1 MGIDNLNRIEIIL
14 ADHSSDNK
22 IPVLTEVYQP
32 KIKAERTTE
41 PVQDFKPQTNKQSD
55 PTLGI
60 TPEFIARVTSH
71 VRPRLEADITQA
83 VIEGLRDAIRKD
95 VVKDLQIEIAK
106 TQAAIESNMANF
118 IDKTKA
124 DLKTELPRMY
134 QTSAELVQ
142 SSLAD
147 KIAGMQTAAVT
158 QVDRILTDVMQATTQ
173 TAGGE
178 INTYVEA
185 LKTDAIARI
194 QAELNQDI
202 QTFHNETLQQHQT
215 QLTSDFA
222 NAYQT
227 ITQSAEQDLQQQVQA
242 LQTDALTQI
251 KTDISEALPAIY
263 NTAAE
268 QVKANVDALNNEAS
282 ERLKLDFSEGMQA
295 FHQKSLQQFQAQLSN
310 DLSSAYQTI
319 KQTAEQDLQL
329 QLQAMQNEA
338 LTKMRGDLDE
348 AMPAIYAVAA
358 DEVKA
363 KFIDEMTAQGLVVK
377 EQFISNVNGDL
388 PAVQEVLHANIQHI
402 LAGALPALENDL
414 RRQLTDEL
422 QELLVKVKFV
432 LPS

>member
-1 MGIDNLNRIEIIL
+1 LGLAHFYRIEIIL
-14 ADHSSDNK
+14 ADHSSDSK

-32 KIKAERTTE
+32 KVKAERTSE
-41 PVQDFKPQTNKQSD
+41 IAQDFKPQTNKPND

-60 TPEFIARVTSH
+60 TPEFIARVTNH

-95 VVKDLQIEIAK
+95 VIKDLQIEIAK
-106 TQAAIESNMANF
+106 TQSAIESNIADF

-124 DLKTELPRMY
+124 DLKTDLPRMY

-142 SSLAD
+142 NSLAD

-158 QVDRILTDVMQATTQ
+158 QVDRILTDVMQLTTQ

-185 LKTDAIARI
+185 LKTDAIASMQTELDQSM
-194 QAELNQDI
+194 QA
-202 QTFHNETLQQHQT
+202 FRNESLLHYQT

-222 NAYQT
+222 TAYQT
-227 ITQSAEQDLQQQVQA
+227 ITQSAEQDLQQQIQT
-242 LQTDALTQI
+242 LQTDAITQVR
-251 KTDISEALPAIY
+251 TELNEALPAIY
-263 NTAAE
+263 STAAE
-268 QVKANVDALNNEAS
+268 QVKANVDALNNAAS
-282 ERLKLDFSEGMQA
+282 ERLKLDLSEGMQA
-295 FHQKSLQQFQAQLSN
+295 FHQESLQQFQTQLSS
-310 DLSSAYQTI
+310 DLSNAYQTI
-319 KQTAEQDLQL
+319 RQSAEQELQQ
-329 QLQAMQNEA
+329 QLQAMQVDA

-348 AMPAIYAVAA
+348 AMPVIYTAA
-358 DEVKA
+358 AEEVKA
-363 KFIDEMTAQGLVVK
+363 KFIDEMTAQGAVVK
-377 EQFISNVNGDL
+377 EEFIANVNGDL

>member
-1 MGIDNLNRIEIIL
+1 L
-14 ADHSSDNK
+14 ADHSSDSK

-32 KIKAERTTE
+32 KIKAERAAETA
-41 PVQDFKPQTNKQSD
+41 QDFKPQSKQSD

-60 TPEFIARVTSH
+60 TPEFIARVTNH

-106 TQAAIESNMANF
+106 TQSAIESNMENF

-158 QVDRILTDVMQATTQ
+158 QVDRILTDVMQSATQ
-173 TAGGE
+173 TADGE

-194 QAELNQDI
+194 QGELNQDM
-202 QTFHNETLQQHQT
+202 QAFHNESLQQHQAL
-215 QLTSDFA
+215 LTSDLA

-227 ITQSAEQDLQQQVQA
+227 ITQSAEQDLQQQIQT
-242 LQTDALTQI
+242 LQTESLTQVRAEL
-251 KTDISEALPAIY
+251 SEALPAIY
-263 NTAAE
+263 STAAE

-282 ERLKLDFSEGMQA
+282 ERLKVDLSEGMQT
-295 FHQKSLQQFQAQLSN
+295 FTQESLQQFQAQLSS
-310 DLSSAYQTI
+310 DLSNAYQTI
-319 KQTAEQDLQL
+319 KQTAEQDLQQ
-329 QLQAMQNEA
+329 QLQAMQTDA
-338 LTKMRGDLDE
+338 LTKIRGDLDE
-348 AMPAIYAVAA
+348 AMPAIYTIAA

-363 KFIDEMTAQGLVVK
+363 KFINEMTTQSLLVK
-377 EQFISNVNGDL
+377 EEFITKVNGDL

-422 QELLVKVKFV
+422 QELLLKVKFV
-432 LPS
+432 LPN

>member
-1 MGIDNLNRIEIIL
+1 LGLAHFYRIEIIL
-14 ADHSSDNK
+14 ADHSSDSK

-32 KIKAERTTE
+32 KVKAERTSE
-41 PVQDFKPQTNKQSD
+41 IAQDFKPQTNKLND

-60 TPEFIARVTSH
+60 TPEFIARVTNH

-95 VVKDLQIEIAK
+95 VIKDLQIEIAK
-106 TQAAIESNMANF
+106 TQSAIESNVANF

-124 DLKTELPRMY
+124 DLKTDLPRMY

-142 SSLAD
+142 NSLTD

-158 QVDRILTDVMQATTQ
+158 QVDRILTDVMQLTTQ

-185 LKTDAIARI
+185 LKTDAIASM
-194 QAELNQDI
+194 QAELDQSM
-202 QTFHNETLQQHQT
+202 QAFCNESLQQYKT

-222 NAYQT
+222 TAYQT
-227 ITQSAEQDLQQQVQA
+227 ITQSAEQDLQQQIQT
-242 LQTDALTQI
+242 LQTDAITQVR
-251 KTDISEALPAIY
+251 TELSEALPAIY
-263 NTAAE
+263 SIAAE
-268 QVKANVDALNNEAS
+268 QVKANVDALNNAAS
-282 ERLKLDFSEGMQA
+282 ERFKLDLSEGMQA
-295 FHQKSLQQFQAQLSN
+295 FHQESLQQFQTQLGSDLSN
-310 DLSSAYQTI
+310 AYQTI
-319 KQTAEQDLQL
+319 RQAAEQELQQ
-329 QLQAMQNEA
+329 QLQALQVDA

-348 AMPAIYAVAA
+348 AMPAIYTVAA
-358 DEVKA
+358 EEVKA
-363 KFIDEMTAQGLVVK
+363 KFIDEMTAQGAVVK
-377 EQFISNVNGDL
+377 EEFIANVNGDL

>member
-1 MGIDNLNRIEIIL
+1 LGLAHFYRIEIIL
-14 ADHSSDNK
+14 ADHSSDSK

-32 KIKAERTTE
+32 KVKAERTSE
-41 PVQDFKPQTNKQSD
+41 IAQDFKPQTNKPND

-60 TPEFIARVTSH
+60 TPEFIARVTNH

-95 VVKDLQIEIAK
+95 VIKDLQIEIAK
-106 TQAAIESNMANF
+106 TQSAIESNMANF

-124 DLKTELPRMY
+124 DLKTDLPRMY

-158 QVDRILTDVMQATTQ
+158 QVDRILTDVMQLTTQ

-185 LKTDAIARI
+185 LKTDAIASMQTELDQSM
-194 QAELNQDI
+194 QA
-202 QTFHNETLQQHQT
+202 FRNESLQQHQM

-222 NAYQT
+222 TAYQT
-227 ITQSAEQDLQQQVQA
+227 ITQSAEQDLQQQIQT
-242 LQTDALTQI
+242 LQTDAITQVR
-251 KTDISEALPAIY
+251 TELSEALPAIY
-263 NTAAE
+263 STAAE
-268 QVKANVDALNNEAS
+268 QVKANVDALNNAAS
-282 ERLKLDFSEGMQA
+282 ERLKLDLSEGMQA
-295 FHQKSLQQFQAQLSN
+295 FHQESLQQFQAQLSS
-310 DLSSAYQTI
+310 DLSNAYQTI
-319 KQTAEQDLQL
+319 RQTAEQELQQ
-329 QLQAMQNEA
+329 QLQALQVDA
-338 LTKMRGDLDE
+338 LTKMRGDLDQ
-348 AMPAIYAVAA
+348 AMPAIYTVAA
-358 DEVKA
+358 EEVKA
-363 KFIDEMTAQGLVVK
+363 KFIDEMAAQGAVVK
-377 EQFISNVNGDL
+377 EKFIANVNGDL